1 MRRLAAVVALAVP
14 ALLISATLMG
24 AQTVRGRLVLPA
36 GVAVPPGLL
45 VELVDSA
52 NNVVARALSTSNGS
66 FTLRG
71 SGAGTYRVR
80 ALRIGFRPSI
90 SAALTLAAGE
100 QHDLDLV
107 LASTAVVLNAVNVAE
122 RRVCEVNPDTASQ
135 TAAAWGEVAK
145 ALTLSELT
153 RAARRYHML
162 IALYTRQLDRA
173 GRSISQTQSERDGTT
188 IQPFVA
194 ASADSLARYGYVD
207 MKGAHT
213 TYYGPDAPVLLSN
226 AFARTHCLR
235 LVPRESRS
243 AADSGWIGIAFEPIK
258 DDRPDIAG
266 VLWLDR
272 HSKELREVEYR
283 YVSLHPA
290 LEAGRPA
297 GRVAFRPLPLGG
309 WIVSDWWIRMP
320 VVRFIQETG
329 AAASSRTDVMSLHE
343 TGGQVLTV
351 RSNNERIWVGR
362 ASGIRGE
369 VIMESGAT
377 PAGVRLRLEN
387 TNRRALIDSTG
398 RFAFDA
404 LFPGR
409 YTVVAEA
416 PHLSALGETPMR
428 VTVDV
433 ADSVVTPLRVVVP
446 SQADVVTR
454 VCGKGTATDSLGL
467 LRVIVS
473 DSATQA
479 PAADATVEGAWHRSL
494 ERQGNA
500 VVASKH
506 HRIGEQ
512 LLPGV
517 FWLCAAPKDLLIEL
531 EIKRGRRL
539 ITAKTRIPYDS
550 VFADHRVSIASP

>member
-1 MRRLAAVVALAVP
+1 MRRLAAVVAFALP
-14 ALLISATLMG
+14 ALLMSATLVG

-36 GVAVPPGLL
+36 GAAVPAALL

-52 NNVVARALSTSNGS
+52 NNVVARTLSTSNGS
-66 FTLRG
+66 FSLRG
-71 SGAGTYRVR
+71 SRAGTYRVR

-90 SAALTLAAGE
+90 SAALALAAGE

-107 LASTAVVLNAVNVAE
+107 LASTAVVLNPVNVAE

-162 IALYTRQLDRA
+162 LALYTRQLDRA
-173 GRSISQTQSERDGTT
+173 GRSINQTQSERDGQTV
-188 IQPFVA
+188 QPFVA
-194 ASADSLARYGYVD
+194 ASADSLARYGYVE
-207 MKGAHT
+207 MQGSHS
-213 TYYGPDAPVLLSN
+213 TYYGPDAQVLLSD

-243 AADSGWIGIAFEPIK
+243 AADSGWIGIAFEPIQ
-258 DDRPDIAG
+258 DDRPDIEG

-272 HSKELREVEYR
+272 HSNELREVEFR
-283 YVSLHPA
+283 YVSLHRA
-290 LEAGRPA
+290 MQAARPG
-297 GRVAFRPLPLGG
+297 GRVVFRELPLGG
-309 WIVSDWWIRMP
+309 WIVSHWWIRMP
-320 VVRFIQETG
+320 AVRVIQEMG
-329 AAASSRTDVMSLHE
+329 AAGSSRMDVMSLHE
-343 TGGQVLTV
+343 TGGEVLTV
-351 RSNNERIWVGR
+351 RSNNERIWAGR

-369 VIMESGAT
+369 VIMESGVT

-387 TNRRALIDSTG
+387 TNRRALIDSGG
-398 RFAFDA
+398 RFGFDV

-416 PHLSALGETPMR
+416 PHLSAMGQPAMR
-428 VTVDV
+428 VPVDV
-433 ADSVVTPLRVVVP
+433 ADLVVTPLRVVVP
-446 SQADVVTR
+446 SQAGVVTR
-454 VCGKGTATDSLGL
+454 TCGKGTATDSLGL

-479 PAADATVEGAWHRSL
+479 PAGDATVEGAWHRSL
-494 ERQGNA
+494 ERAGDA
-500 VVASKH
+500 VIATKH